1 MNDVKRFS
9 LIKPTLETPFH
20 IDFDWWKFNDRDWR
34 VYMRSLLCSE
44 HQEAL
49 AEIQDDQKV
58 DWIDPVTAEVKLVDG
73 VQHILMSHCARQ
85 PEFLTQQTAL
95 VEAIFRMFLTNGNT
109 PMNSQELGA
118 RLKRPAETILK
129 TISGPR
135 VYRGLRPKS
144 S

>member
-20 IDFDWWKFNDRDWR
+20 IDLEWWQYNDRNWR
-34 VYMRSLLCSE
+34 VYMRSLLCPE
-44 HQEAL
+44 HQEAF
-49 AEIQDDQKV
+49 AEMQDNQQV
-58 DWIDPVTAEVKLVDG
+58 DWIDPETAEVKLVDG
-73 VQHILMSHCARQ
+73 VQHALISHCARQ

-95 VEAIFRMFLTNGNT
+95 VEAVFRMFLANGNV
-109 PMNSQELGA
+109 PMNSIELGA
-118 RLKRPAETILK
+118 RLNRPAETILK

-135 VYRGLRPKS
+135 VYRGLRPQS